1 MIEDCRKMG
10 ENALIN
16 DKLEKI
22 VLALLESFF
31 FFCCLFLEKITV
43 TVSFVYCTA
52 SSQKYGPVC
61 QKVIVDIG
69 Q

>member
-1 MIEDCRKMG
+1 MG

-31 FFCCLFLEKITV
+31 FFFCLFLEKITV